1 MDFMPQANW
10 QWVYNEEQAEVV
22 VQMGD
27 QCINIA
33 FKPNMLVPFCESV
46 IPFTVEDVANYSL
59 LFEKLSSAYDSP
71 LFTCKIVLHIL
82 AFELF
87 HKPIMAKSWLFQS
100 AEIAIIPPEKWHIV
114 LLQSKEFSETENYLV
129 VEKCEQFIICMLLAE
144 CHQLSSR
151 KVLNQFQIVK
161 VTADKLSAVK
171 NESERDW
178 HSYQIA

>member
-10 QWVYNEEQAEVV
+10 QWGYNEEQAELM

-27 QCINIA
+27 HCIKIA
-33 FKPNMLVPFCESV
+33 FKPNMLVSFCESV

-59 LFEKLSSAYDSP
+59 LFEELRSEHDSP

-87 HKPIMAKSWLFQS
+87 HKPIMPKSWLFQS
-100 AEIAIIPPEKWHIV
+100 TEIATTSPEKWHIV
-114 LLQSKEFSETENYLV
+114 LLQSKELNETESYLV
-129 VEKCEQFIICMLLAE
+129 LEKCEQFIICMLLAKS
-144 CHQLSSR
+144 HQLSSR

-161 VTADKLSAVK
+161 VTVDKLSAVK
-171 NESERDW
+171 NESESDW
-178 HSYQIA
+178 HSY